1 MQTSVTGTSTD
12 LVCTRAACRGFSLLE
27 LMVVVVIIG
36 VFAGAVVLSLRVVGS
51 DREIEQ
57 EILRLRS
64 LIDVLREES
73 LMQTRDFGLLFT
85 ETGYR
90 FYIYDY
96 QQLAW
101 VEPTDDRL
109 LEEHSLREPLH
120 LSLVIEERRLVLAED
135 FEALDTEEPEPQVM
149 ILSSGELTPFEADV
163 YRDFDDGHFTL
174 TAALDGKLEVT
185 EDGFDSR

>member
-12 LVCTRAACRGFSLLE
+12 FARTHAACRGFSLLE
-27 LMVVVVIIG
+27 LMVVVAIVG
-36 VFAGAVVLSLRVVGS
+36 VFAGAVVLSLRIVGS

-64 LIDVLREES
+64 LIDVLREEA

-90 FYIYDY
+90 FYVYDY
-96 QQLAW
+96 QQLTW
-101 VEPTDDRL
+101 VEPADDRL
-109 LEEHSLREPLH
+109 LEEHLLRKPLNM
-120 LSLVIEERRLVLAED
+120 SLVIEERPVALAAD
-135 FEALDTEEPEPQVM
+135 FESLDMETPEPQVM

-163 YRDFDDGHFTL
+163 YRDFSDGRFTL
-174 TAALDGKLEVT
+174 TAALDGKLEVA